1 MNPSAQL
8 LEYRRIWTPP
18 KGLGH
23 SAPRP
28 VRLTREGIAVLVMG
42 GLLLAGA
49 AAAGIGLGG
58 MATRQA
64 GEGRMLREQGVEVR
78 GVITRLRRTRGDDPE
93 LRVYYRFASPDGT
106 HTGHANAPRRLWD
119 ELREGSELPI
129 RYLPSNPAVSVPS
142 GWDRNVLPMLAVV
155 ACAASLVLAGVLV
168 IWRVRREVYL
178 LSEGRAAPAVVTRLR
193 KVHHHHHH
201 QQGTVVYYEFLL
213 LSGAAAEGKYGPL
226 RRPPAVGS
234 TLSVVYDP
242 DNLRRSACYPL
253 RLVRPDD

>member
-28 VRLTREGIAVLVMG
+28 VRLTREGIAVLVLG

-49 AAAGIGLGG
+49 AAAAIGLGG

-64 GEGRMLREQGVEVR
+64 AERRLLREQGVEVR

-93 LRVYYRFASPDGT
+93 LRVYYRFGSPDGT
-106 HTGHANAPRRLWD
+106 HAGQARAPRRLWD

-129 RYLPSNPAVSVPS
+129 RYLPSNPAVSIPA
-142 GWDRNVLPMLAVV
+142 GWDRSVLPMWVAVL
-155 ACAASLVLAGVLV
+155 CAASLAAFGVLL
-168 IWRVRREVYL
+168 IWRVRREIHL
-178 LSEGRAAPAVVTRLR
+178 LSEGRAAPAVVTRLK
-193 KVHHHHHH
+193 KVRSEH
-201 QQGTVVYYEFLL
+201 QHGTVVYYEFLL

-242 DNLRRSACYPL
+242 DNPRRSACYPM